1 METGQIL
8 YAFSLPTLI
17 AAMIMPL
24 GSQILAKGKIPVRYV
39 TLIGV
44 VLYCCGLILGGLAV
58 QYNRLWLLWIG
69 IGLFSGIGSGLL
81 FLPIAIYSV
90 VRLR

>member
-17 AAMIMPL
+17 AAMIMPHL
-24 GSQILAKGKIPVRYV
+24 SSQILAKGKIPVRYV

-58 QYNRLWLLWIG
+58 QYDRLWLLWIG
-69 IGLFSGIGSGLL
+69 IGLLSGIGSGLL
-81 FLPIAIYSV
+81 YVPIEIYSV
-90 VRLR
+90 VR